1 VARRVSEAPRRGTA
15 PETAPKARPLGV
27 PREYGRSSQTRSER
41 PAAPERDGAGAQHA
55 YLVQRVADLESSLR
69 LAEERLRQITDTSL
83 DVICQFAPDGVFT
96 FVSKASLE
104 VVGYTPEELVGRHFR
119 DAFGPADVAS
129 AATLFERA
137 AQGER
142 VELLALTARHKDGH
156 AVPIEVCAV
165 SLVRD
170 GCVIGVQG
178 VARDVS
184 RRRDAVDGL
193 RLYSER
199 LERLIEEHDSE
210 LRSTRERLAL
220 QLGRSQEKGR
230 VLREREE
237 LLRAAFEQ
245 AGIGLA
251 LVAPDGRFLRV
262 NATLA
267 EILGAGRDELL
278 ERRWQDYTHPDDLAP
293 EIARWSRLCAGGLT
307 TARNERRWVRGDG
320 AVVAARALVS
330 AIRTKDGP
338 PSHLM
343 IATAAIG

>member
-1 VARRVSEAPRRGTA
+1 VSEAPRRGTA
-15 PETAPKARPLGV
+15 PDTTPKARRLGA
-27 PREYGRSSQTRSER
+27 PREHGRPGQMRADR
-41 PAAPERDGAGAQHA
+41 APAPAQDEAAARDR
-55 YLVQRVADLESSLR
+55 YLAQRVADLECSLR
-69 LAEERLRQITDTSL
+69 LAEERLRQIADASL
-83 DVICQFAPDGVFT
+83 DVICQVATDGVFT

-104 VVGYTPEELVGRHFR
+104 VLGYAPEELVGRHFR
-119 DAFGPADVAS
+119 EAFEPADVAS
-129 AATLFERA
+129 ATAIFERA
-137 AQGER
+137 ALGER
-142 VELLALTARHKDGH
+142 VELMAITARHKDGH

-170 GCVIGVQG
+170 GLVIGVQG

-184 RRRDAVDGL
+184 RRRAAVDGL

-199 LERLIEEHDSE
+199 LERLIEDHDSE

-262 NATLA
+262 NAALA
-267 EILGAGRDELL
+267 EIFGVARDELL
-278 ERRWQDYTHPDDLAP
+278 ERRWQDFTHPDDLAP
-293 EIARWSRLCAGGLT
+293 EMARWSRLCAGGIT
-307 TARNERRWVRGDG
+307 TARGERRWIRSDG

-343 IATAAIG
+343 LATAAIG

>member
-1 VARRVSEAPRRGTA
+1 VARRVSEASRRGTA
-15 PETAPKARPLGV
+15 PEATPKTRPPRA
-27 PREYGRSSQTRSER
+27 PREYGRSSPTF
-41 PAAPERDGAGAQHA
+41 PERAAAAEANGAGTRTAH
-55 YLVQRVADLESSLR
+55 LLRRIADLESALR
-69 LAEERLRQITDTSL
+69 LSEERLRQITDTSL

-96 FVSKASLE
+96 LVSKASLA
-104 VVGYTPEELVGRHFR
+104 VLGYAPEELVGRHFR
-119 DAFGPADVAS
+119 ETFEPAGVAS
-129 AATLFERA
+129 ATALFERA
-137 AQGER
+137 ALGER
-142 VELLALTARHKDGH
+142 IEFLAITARHKDGH

-170 GCVIGVQG
+170 GRVVGVQG

-220 QLGRSQEKGR
+220 RLGRSEAKGR

-251 LVAPDGRFLRV
+251 LAAPDGRFLRV
-262 NATLA
+262 NAALA
-267 EILGAGRDELL
+267 GLLGIAREELL
-278 ERRWQDYTHPDDLAP
+278 ERRWQDLTHPADLAR
-293 EIARWSRLCAGGLT
+293 EVATWSRLCAGGSAS
-307 TARNERRWVRGDG
+307 ARGERRWIRADG
-320 AVVAARALVS
+320 SPVAMRVLVT
-330 AIRTKDGP
+330 AIRTHDGP
-338 PSHLM
+338 PTHLM
-343 IATAAIG
+343 IAAEAIE